1 LAATSSRA
9 IARSVVD
16 DLAVDDPFRPYFAH
30 LASSADVPV
39 EGFLTGSI
47 DLVARTDGA
56 YWVADYKT
64 NRVSGS
70 SDFATADLVTEM
82 AHHDYPL
89 QALLYLVALQ
99 RFLDLRAPGGDV
111 PVLGAA
117 YLFVRGMRPDTP
129 GSGTVWWTPAP
140 AAVRSVDRLLRE
152 GGQ

>member
-1 LAATSSRA
+1 
-9 IARSVVD
+9 
-16 DLAVDDPFRPYFAH
+16 
-30 LASSADVPV
+30 
-39 EGFLTGSI
+39 
-47 DLVARTDGA
+47 
-56 YWVADYKT
+56 VADYKT
-64 NRVSGS
+64 NRVSAS

-82 AHHDYPL
+82 THHDYPL

-99 RFLDLRAPGGDV
+99 RFLDLRVPGGDV

-129 GSGTVWWTPAP
+129 GSGTVWWIPAP